1 MRVMI
6 AGGTGFIGRYISRFA
21 LERGWDVNLLVR
33 NPASPAA
40 RALEERG
47 AHLVAGDITKKESLQ
62 AAFKTVQPDVYMHNA
77 GWYEL
82 GIPRGKHEAMRR
94 VNVDGLANALAAAE
108 EVNVERVIMTSST
121 TALGDTAGQLVEE
134 GFQRTAQ
141 PSSWYER
148 TLIEARELA
157 DGYRERGF
165 PLILGCPAQV
175 IGPGDHSTYG
185 HLFRLYL
192 RRLLPPTVWG
202 PGGAFSFVHVEDTAH
217 ALLGLVEHGSPGG
230 EYFIAGSVMTNREML
245 STWAEGLHR
254 RTRFLWLPYPIA
266 LAAGLAAAPLLRLL
280 GQPAFISAEVVRS
293 SCASFRYRAD
303 KIQQTTG
310 VKLRSARQA
319 WLDTIEA
326 ERGILSTGTR

>member
-6 AGGTGFIGRYISRFA
+6 AGGTGFIGRHLSSLA

-40 RALEERG
+40 RDLDERG
-47 AHLVAGDITKKESLQ
+47 AHLVVGDITKAETLQ
-62 AAFKTVQPDVYMHNA
+62 AAFKTVRPDVYLHNA

-82 GIPRGKHEAMRR
+82 GIPHSKREAMRQ

-108 EVNVERVIMTSST
+108 GESIPRVIVTSST
-121 TALGDTAGQLVEE
+121 TALGDTAGRLVEE
-134 GFQRTAQ
+134 GFQRTASA
-141 PSSWYER
+141 SSWYER
-148 TLIEARELA
+148 TLIEARKVA
-157 DGYRERGF
+157 DRYRERGF

-175 IGPGDHSTYG
+175 IGPGDHSAYG

-202 PGGAFSFVHVEDTAH
+202 PDGAFSFVHVEDTAR
-217 ALLGLVEHGSPGG
+217 ALLGLVEHGLAGG

-245 STWAEGLHR
+245 STWAEELHR
-254 RTRFLWLPYPIA
+254 KARFVWLPSPLA
-266 LAAGLAAAPLLRLL
+266 LAVGLAAAPLLRLA
-280 GQPAFISAEVVRS
+280 GQSAFISAEVVRS
-293 SCASFRYRAD
+293 SYASFRYRAD
-303 KIQQTTG
+303 KIQQVTG
-310 VKLRSARQA
+310 VKLRDARRA

-326 ERGILSTGTR
+326 ERSRSSAGKR